1 MVGNAVAS
9 QNLSL
14 SSGWSDIAAGLTIP
28 STALHTTGRN
38 QNSQKPAQN
47 GHPET
52 APDGNAQRT
61 TPRDNVLCQTI
72 LQCIGQQDNTAE
84 GNFENTLIQ
93 LPQPIM
99 TVATAVKP
107 GCQLQIQDNA
117 VSSSQQVP
125 SEQATTNENK
135 NAQSSSL
142 ISSFTSEEM
151 RHVLSEEKAGVDEHP
166 ILCYV
171 DSRTGNSGYEPTRS
185 RADGMWISFYYPKLC
200 VYGSSNRLE
209 TSYARFH
216 VKITVIKT

>member
-166 ILCYV
+166 VLCYV
-171 DSRTGNSGYEPTRS
+171 DSRTGNSSFEPAKD
-185 RADGMWISFYYPKLC
+185 RADGNVDLVTIQNC
-200 VYGSSNRLE
+200 VCME
-209 TSYARFH
+209 AAIAWDKQH
-216 VKITVIKT
+216 